1 MYGVRMHI
9 ETKQIIT
16 LREFAEKRTLIVFII
31 CGYSTTV
38 SVSVFQTENVGSI
51 PITRSKI
58 KLGIHSFISKLY
70 ITISRNIQIVR

>member
-31 CGYSTTV
+31 CGYSTMVVFQSSKLAV
-38 SVSVFQTENVGSI
+38 SVRFRLPAQ
-51 PITRSKI
+51 R
-58 KLGIHSFISKLY
+58 
-70 ITISRNIQIVR
+70 

>member
-31 CGYSTTV
+31 CGYSTMV
-38 SVSVFQTENVGSI
+38 SVSVFQNKLVKLNYMLIINVV
-51 PITRSKI
+51 
-58 KLGIHSFISKLY
+58 L
-70 ITISRNIQIVR
+70 

>member
-9 ETKQIIT
+9 ETKQIIA

-31 CGYSTTV
+31 CGYSTMV
-38 SVSVFQTENVGSI
+38 SVPVFQTGNVGSI

-58 KLGIHSFISKLY
+58 KLGIHNFVSKLY
-70 ITISRNIQIVR
+70 ITISCNIQIVR